1 MQGPEPRDLDYRD
14 PVLKPWLSKLER
26 VREAASAE
34 ERHAIYSFRY
44 HVYVEEL
51 GRELGG
57 VDHSRRILT
66 DEGDEEAGAVHF
78 YTGSLEDITGVAR
91 LRVWAPGQIPRHDF
105 DLMSLGRFPG
115 IEGQSVSE
123 LGRIMVRP
131 NLRGR
136 LLLPSLVRAVYERGV
151 QAGVDLG
158 FCYCAPGLVQH
169 YRKLGFRPYAA
180 PLVPTVDGL
189 HVALVGIASDE
200 AYLRA
205 VGSPVASL
213 VSRYYGSGAG
223 RRAPVDVAA
232 LAGLLD
238 PDASAIELSPDEVWR
253 EVQADLLWAGTPTS
267 SILDGLSAA
276 AIRTLTTKGFTLS
289 VVGGTLVTRAGYA
302 EREMYIV
309 LAGALEVVGPDGGRL
324 NVLGPGDLFGELAFF
339 RGEGRRTASVRAATD
354 CQLLVLRRHF
364 LAELGRSDPDVAMQ
378 LLINLGGILAERLV
392 HAEQRATRL

>member
-1 MQGPEPRDLDYRD
+1 
-14 PVLKPWLSKLER
+14 
-26 VREAASAE
+26 
-34 ERHAIYSFRY
+34 
-44 HVYVEEL
+44 
-51 GRELGG
+51 
-57 VDHSRRILT
+57 
-66 DEGDEEAGAVHF
+66 
-78 YTGSLEDITGVAR
+78 
-91 LRVWAPGQIPRHDF
+91 
-105 DLMSLGRFPG
+105 MSLGRFPG

-276 AIRTLTTKGFTLS
+276 AIRTLTTKPGSVDRPGGRGL
-289 VVGGTLVTRAGYA
+289 VVGGSG
-302 EREMYIV
+302 RES
-309 LAGALEVVGPDGGRL
+309 AFTVGRIGSVEFLIRSS
-324 NVLGPGDLFGELAFF
+324 
-339 RGEGRRTASVRAATD
+339 REGTGSET
-354 CQLLVLRRHF
+354 
-364 LAELGRSDPDVAMQ
+364 
-378 LLINLGGILAERLV
+378 
-392 HAEQRATRL
+392 T